1 MTVVWRLV
9 RKKHAATAFSGVG
22 AAKTARRFNSLG
34 TPVVYTSDSYA
45 LAMLEVRVHVATF
58 RGMRDRVAV
67 SAEIDDDLVEVLE
80 ASDLPPDW
88 QERPAPTS
96 TQALGDAWVASGRS
110 AVLRVP
116 SVVVPEQA
124 NYLLNP
130 AHPDFGRIRIGT
142 PTPLTIDP
150 RLR

>member
-9 RKKHAATAFSGVG
+9 REKHAATAFSGVG
-22 AAKTARRFNSLG
+22 AAKTAGRFNSLG

-58 RGMRDRVAV
+58 RGMRDRVAI
-67 SAEIDDDLVEVLE
+67 SAEIDDDMVEVLE
-80 ASDLPPDW
+80 ASDLPADW
-88 QERPAPTS
+88 RERPAPTS
-96 TQALGDAWVASGRS
+96 TQALGDAWVASARS

-124 NYLLNP
+124 KTLLNP

-142 PTPLTIDP
+142 PTALVLDP

>member
-1 MTVVWRLV
+1 MTVVWRIV
-9 RKKHAATAFSGVG
+9 REKHAATAFSGVG
-22 AAKTARRFNSLG
+22 AARAPGRFNSMG

-67 SAEIDDDLVEVLE
+67 SAEVDDDLVEALTV
-80 ASDLPPDW
+80 ADLPPDW

-116 SVVVPEQA
+116 SVVVPEQT

-130 AHPDFGRIRIGT
+130 QHPDFGRIRLGT
-142 PTPLTIDP
+142 PAALTVDP

>member
-9 RKKHAATAFSGVG
+9 RREHAATAFSGAG
-22 AAKTARRFNSLG
+22 AAKTAGRFNSLG

-58 RGMRDRVAV
+58 RGMRDRVAI

-80 ASDLPPDW
+80 ASDLPADW

-116 SVVVPEQA
+116 SVVVPAQA

-130 AHPDFGRIRIGT
+130 AHPDVGRIRIGT
-142 PTPLTIDP
+142 PSALAIDP